1 MYKYHEHFTLWVY
14 LVNLARSPLM
24 STKTLKKHWG
34 QVGFTLTP
42 EDNTSSPHWDLAC
55 DTQESFTQLLTL
67 IDRQGKWTHK

>member
-1 MYKYHEHFTLWVY
+1 MGLSGHPGKVAIN
-14 LVNLARSPLM
+14 VNENTTAL
-24 STKTLKKHWG
+24 G